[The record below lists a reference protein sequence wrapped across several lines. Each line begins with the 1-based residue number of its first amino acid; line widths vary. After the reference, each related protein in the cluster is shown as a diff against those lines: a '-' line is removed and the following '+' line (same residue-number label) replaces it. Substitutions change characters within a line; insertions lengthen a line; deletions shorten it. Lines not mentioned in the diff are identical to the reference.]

1 MKRHHYAVMFL
12 VLLVGVLTGFVA
24 NTQQAPTRWEYAQF
38 SLSIERINLFE
49 WSGMVSWQSAEGS
62 RSFSNVPLEMAIPQ
76 LLGDLGCEDE
86 TATEV
91 IYLVHCL
98 GAQGW
103 EMFHVAETR
112 VEQVNDRSYWFK
124 RPVQ

>member
-1 MKRHHYAVMFL
+1 MKRHHNAVTLL

-24 NTQQAPTRWEYAQF
+24 NTQQAPTRWEYGQF
-38 SLSIERINLFE
+38 SLLVERINLFE
-49 WSGMVSWQSAEGS
+49 WSGIVAWQSAEGS

-76 LLGDLGCEDE
+76 LLDDLGCEDE

-112 VEQVNDRSYWFK
+112 VEQVDDRSYWFK